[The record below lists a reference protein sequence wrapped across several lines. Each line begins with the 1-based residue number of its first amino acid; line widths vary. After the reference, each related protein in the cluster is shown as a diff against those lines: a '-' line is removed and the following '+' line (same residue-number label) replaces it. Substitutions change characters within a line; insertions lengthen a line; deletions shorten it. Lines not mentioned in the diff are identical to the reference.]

1 MRRPIHAGAPKPD
14 RLWASRLTSGIRGVF
29 LHPLPA
35 SNDECVSSRVRTRVL
50 ESFRDTFFMS
60 MLNKSAVFV
69 VGAVMVGY
77 LQCGFAAGF
86 GRSSHSTTL
95 GQVLEMVVPIT
106 ADSTEQLTN
115 DCLSAEVMVGD
126 TRLNTS
132 AVRSRLE
139 WLGESGVR
147 VLRVSTSVRIDEP
160 VVTVTVAAGC
170 PPRLTRQ
177 FVLFIDPPAA
187 AVDPVIAAPLVSSES
202 GVVSSGSGLVSPE
215 SGLVAPVRA
224 SSPVPESLA
233 GMFSP
238 AAADPKSPAA
248 RPSAV
253 QSVDSARP
261 RRARPTAAV
270 ARATSVEGATVSGRK
285 PSGAKPAQTV
295 KHARL
300 QLEPDA
306 RPLPAV
312 PTAASVAELM
322 ASAASAAEAAA
333 SESEAVAQRQREALQ
348 SLQKQMEAIKA
359 QTETANK
366 SIAQMQSNL
375 RESRE
380 SSSGWLLLAS
390 ALAAAVVA
398 LLALVVW
405 LLRQRAAA
413 AKAGTW
419 WSAESQR
426 APLDAGQR
434 TSNANAASRR
444 SDFGG
449 SFQDS
454 SQWASDSALPDMTEG
469 VLTDF
474 QGTGS
479 FADEPQPRGGLGAA
493 VAAQGGPT
501 EQDSAPFLTADELID
516 LDQQSEFFVAL
527 GQDESAI
534 GLLESQLARAG
545 GGGPWPYLKLLE
557 IYRRQADRGAFDH
570 VRERFV
576 DRFGVAPADWHD
588 VSFAGK
594 SLDAYSGVVQRIE
607 SVWAEPEEAMRLLE
621 TLMVRGDADSG
632 VFDLA
637 AIGDMESLY
646 LLAKSLLVPAQ
657 HDADSVDLFLPLELD
672 PGAPRG
678 APTQQPAQAEDST
691 IDFTLDLLPAD
702 DDPRARN

>member
-1 MRRPIHAGAPKPD
+1 M
-14 RLWASRLTSGIRGVF
+14 
-29 LHPLPA
+29 
-35 SNDECVSSRVRTRVL
+35 L

-60 MLNKSAVFV
+60 MLNKLAVFV
-69 VGAVMVGY
+69 VGAVTVVY
-77 LQCGFAAGF
+77 SPCGFAAGF

-95 GQVLEMVVPIT
+95 GQALEMVVPIT

-115 DCLSAEVMVGD
+115 DCLSAEVLVGD
-126 TRLNTS
+126 TRLNPS

-139 WLGESGVR
+139 WLGESGGR

-187 AVDPVIAAPLVSSES
+187 AVDPVIAAPLVSTEA
-202 GVVSSGSGLVSPE
+202 GVSSASGLVSPE
-215 SGLVAPVRA
+215 SGLVSPIRA

-233 GMFSP
+233 GMSSFAST
-238 AAADPKSPAA
+238 DPKDTAA

-253 QSVDSARP
+253 QAVDLARP
-261 RRARPTAAV
+261 RRARPSAPLAS
-270 ARATSVEGATVSGRK
+270 ATSVEGATVSGRK
-285 PSGAKPAQTV
+285 RSGAKPTQAV
-295 KHARL
+295 KHAARL
-300 QLEPDA
+300 QLGPDA
-306 RPLPAV
+306 HALPAV
-312 PTAASVAELM
+312 PMAASVAELM

-333 SESEAVAQRQREALQ
+333 SEAEVSAQRQKEALQ
-348 SLQKQMEAIKA
+348 SLQKQMETIKA
-359 QTETANK
+359 QAETANK
-366 SIAQMQSNL
+366 SIAQMQSSL

-380 SSSGWLLLAS
+380 SSNWWLLVAS

-398 LLALVVW
+398 LLAWVVW
-405 LLRQRAAA
+405 LLRQRTAA

-426 APLDAGQR
+426 APLDGAHR
-434 TSNANAASRR
+434 TAHANAASSR
-444 SDFGG
+444 STFGG

-454 SQWASDSALPDMTEG
+454 SQWASGSDLPDMAEG

-474 QGTGS
+474 QGTGG
-479 FADEPQPRGGLGAA
+479 FADEPQRGGLGAA
-493 VAAQGGPT
+493 VAAHGSPT
-501 EQDSAPFLTADELID
+501 EQDSAPFLSADELID

-534 GLLESQLARAG
+534 GLLEGQLARSG

-557 IYRRQADRGAFDH
+557 IYRRQANRGAFDQ
-570 VRERFV
+570 VCERFV
-576 DRFGVAPADWHD
+576 GRFGVSPADWHA
-588 VSFAGK
+588 VPVAGK
-594 SLDAYSGVVQRIE
+594 SLDAYSGVVKRIE
-607 SVWAEPEEAMRLLE
+607 SVWTEPEEAMRLLE

-646 LLAKSLLVPAQ
+646 LLAKSLLVPVQ

-672 PGAPRG
+672 PGPPLE
-678 APTQQPAQAEDST
+678 APTQPSAQAEDST
-691 IDFTLDLLPAD
+691 IDFTLDLMPD
-702 DDPRARN
+702 DDPRTRN